1 LALSPSAAANRR
13 IGLLKFK
20 PEITPLSIPTNFAP
34 LPCHQF
40 SLCYKADMKT
50 WNSDTVGDRLADLIV
65 IALVSFFLWSVVR
78 ALGWY

>member
-1 LALSPSAAANRR
+1 LLGLGGKRCRVLGWVRPLRQKHLPDPIGAAA
-13 IGLLKFK
+13 F
-20 PEITPLSIPTNFAP
+20 
-34 LPCHQF
+34 HQF